1 VTADRGKRPAEELRS
16 ALKALGVHAH
26 VEVRERLA
34 LVVPERG
41 ADVSALFDE
50 ETRRQA
56 VAAAKREGFT
66 NLALEIR
73 SATRAT
79 LPRD

>member
-1 VTADRGKRPAEELRS
+1 MTADQGTRQAEELRA
-16 ALKALGVHAH
+16 ALQALGVRAE

-34 LVVPERG
+34 LVVPESG
-41 ADVSALFDE
+41 ADVSALCDE